1 MNIIKLDAIDSTNDY
16 LKEISRTNTL
26 YNFTVVTTDNQ
37 TKGKGQMGSV
47 WKSEIGKNLTMSIL
61 IKDVLLNV
69 NQIFDLNIAISLS
82 VIEVLKEYSIP
93 KLTIKWPND
102 IMSDNK
108 KIGGIL
114 IENSFKTDNRIES
127 VIGIGLNVNQKEFL
141 NLPKASSLS
150 LISNLEYDL
159 DELIS
164 KIYLQIKR
172 NYENL
177 IANKTEFLWE
187 NYHQNLFKKGVP
199 MPFEAENGTKFMG
212 IIQGVTKEG
221 KLEILL
227 EDDSLKTF
235 GIKEITILY

>member
-37 TKGKGQMGSV
+37 TNGKGQMGSV

>member
-16 LKEISRTNTL
+16 LKELSRSKIVD
-26 YNFTVVTTDNQ
+26 NFTIVTTDNQ

-82 VIEVLKEYSIP
+82 AIEVLQEYSIP

-102 IMSDNK
+102 IMSENK

-114 IENSFKTDNRIES
+114 IENSFKTDNKIES
-127 VIGIGLNVNQKEFL
+127 IVGIGLNVNQNHFL
-141 NLPKASSLS
+141 DLPKASSLR
-150 LISNLEYDL
+150 LISSLEYDL
-159 DELIS
+159 VELIS
-164 KIYLQIKR
+164 KIYLQIKL
-172 NYENL
+172 NCEIL
-177 IANKTEFLWE
+177 IANKIDLLWE
-187 NYHQNLFKKGVP
+187 KYHQNLFKKGVP

-235 GIKEITILY
+235 GIKEIGILY

>member
-16 LKEISRTNTL
+16 LKELSRAKIVD
-26 YNFTVVTTDNQ
+26 NFTIVTTENQ

-82 VIEVLKEYSIP
+82 VIEVLQEYSIP

-102 IMSDNK
+102 IMSENK

-114 IENSFKTDNRIES
+114 IENSFKTDNKIES
-127 VIGIGLNVNQKEFL
+127 VVGIGLNVNQNHFL
-141 NLPKASSLS
+141 DLPKASSLT
-150 LISNLEYDL
+150 LISSLEYDL
-159 DELIS
+159 VELIS
-164 KIYLQIKR
+164 KIFLQIKF
-172 NYENL
+172 NCKNL
-177 IANKTEFLWE
+177 IANKIDLLWE
-187 NYHQNLFKKGVP
+187 KYHQNLFKKGVP
-199 MPFEAENGTKFMG
+199 MPFEAENETKFMG
-212 IIQGVTKEG
+212 IMLGVTKEG

-235 GIKEITILY
+235 GIKEIAILY

>member
-26 YNFTVVTTDNQ
+26 DNFTVVTTDNQ

-235 GIKEITILY
+235 GIKEILILY